1 MGESAHP
8 VREKLAPPQ
17 DGVTVFF
24 GAVYV
29 GKVHGLKR
37 AVRLAARGERLF
49 AVVTVG
55 LADADESYRKQ
66 LEASVRAACPE
77 RLLPRLKQYRL
88 RGRLNEPVL
97 KGGDKFLL
105 RLLHTTPDTIAMAE
119 DYLVI
124 VLAGAAI
131 IVLDSVMMSGAVPAL
146 TANALRL
153 SARKNVFLTERIEHL
168 TRRSLREKVLS
179 YLRAE
184 SMRAGSATFTVPF
197 DRQTLADHLG
207 CDRSALSAV
216 LSKLRAEGVLDVHK
230 STFRLA
236 PPR

>member
-1 MGESAHP
+1 MDGTRLTCLPLFAGVGEEALGACKA
-8 VREKLAPPQ
+8 RE
-17 DGVTVFF
+17 
-24 GAVYV
+24 
-29 GKVHGLKR
+29 R
-37 AVRLAARGERLF
+37 AYAKGERILAAGEPCA
-49 AVVTVG
+49 AVG
-55 LADADESYRKQ
+55 I
-66 LEASVRAACPE
+66 
-77 RLLPRLKQYRL
+77 LLS
-88 RGRLNEPVL
+88 
-97 KGGDKFLL
+97 GG
-105 RLLHTTPDTIAMAE
+105 
-119 DYLVI
+119 
-124 VLAGAAI
+124 AI
-131 IVLDSVMMSGAVPAL
+131 IVKEDARGDIAVVARLGAGDLFAEAFAFSGVELTVSVTAGEAARVLWLDAQAILSGAVPAL